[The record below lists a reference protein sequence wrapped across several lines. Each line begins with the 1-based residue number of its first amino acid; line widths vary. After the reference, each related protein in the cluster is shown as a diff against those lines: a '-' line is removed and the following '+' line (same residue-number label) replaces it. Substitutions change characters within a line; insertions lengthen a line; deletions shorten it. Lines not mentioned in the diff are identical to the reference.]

1 MFLSDWKLSFSTNL
15 KKPRPKL
22 TVRTDSS
29 IPKLPTLNMP
39 SPPPEDGG
47 DKITAPKETTYT
59 DPSGAIFSMYTT
71 RGLKIDS
78 ENVENWQEGSQSILI
93 LYASVLLSPWR
104 YPYTHEPSSS
114 PFSDWTFLF
123 FGGIF
128 NCHELPYLYQDPN
141 VITQSLLTQ
150 ISQQL
155 SNTNHSISVTGP
167 LPKVLSLLPLWQY
180 LSTPSGTSA
189 SCSVSVAHLWLH
201 FCNIGR
207 AGTSRLF
214 NDITHRMSTP
224 TSESTFFEAH
234 TSSAPSGFPSS
245 CRLFF
250 SYLSSCSSLDSSVL
264 PSKPITLSH
273 LSPSPLSDSASL
285 RIWSS
290 L

>member
-1 MFLSDWKLSFSTNL
+1 MWRIGRKVHKASSFC
-15 KKPRPKL
+15 
-22 TVRTDSS
+22 
-29 IPKLPTLNMP
+29 TLQCC
-39 SPPPEDGG
+39 SHHGG
-47 DKITAPKETTYT
+47 
-59 DPSGAIFSMYTT
+59 T
-71 RGLKIDS
+71 R
-78 ENVENWQEGSQSILI
+78 ILMS
-93 LYASVLLSPWR
+93 LQVHHFQ
-104 YPYTHEPSSS
+104 TG
-114 PFSDWTFLF
+114 TFLF

-180 LSTPSGTSA
+180 LSTPSGSSA

-250 SYLSSCSSLDSSVL
+250 SFFFF
-264 PSKPITLSH
+264 
-273 LSPSPLSDSASL
+273 
-285 RIWSS
+285 
-290 L
+290 